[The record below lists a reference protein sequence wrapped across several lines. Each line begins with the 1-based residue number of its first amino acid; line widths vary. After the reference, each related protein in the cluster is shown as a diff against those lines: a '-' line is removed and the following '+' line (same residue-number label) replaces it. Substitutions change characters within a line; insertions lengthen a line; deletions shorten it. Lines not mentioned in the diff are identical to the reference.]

1 MEVAALRS
9 DERLSQLSR
18 SGDEAAFDQIVERYQ
33 GPLLRHC
40 ARVLGEAQ
48 AQDAVQDT
56 FFTAWTALRAGVA
69 VRALRPW
76 LFTIAHRQ
84 ALATLHDRGS
94 RWSELPDTL
103 TEGSS
108 SADAVDRAARV
119 REALAALAK
128 LPADQRDA
136 LVSSAVHGRS
146 GRQIARSLGLDE
158 AAVRQL
164 VHRARTSVR
173 AAAAACLVPPILI
186 GRSLRAGASWI
197 RRLFPGGGS
206 AGAFAGSKLIAVG
219 AAAAVSAAAA
229 GGAALQAGTSHR
241 DHPGRGAERLVA
253 TRAARPDGMSASHG
267 RPHAGKAS
275 QPALLRAS
283 ASAAPPSGTASRGR
297 SAAAQADSSAS
308 SALPEQSDRVALP
321 SGASVVASSAS
332 RTVTASTGASVVGT
346 SGGGI
351 SAAVGTAQH
360 AVATVKPVVVDAK
373 QPVSAV
379 TQGVPLLGATG
390 VSATPGG

>member
-1 MEVAALRS
+1 MAVAALRS
-9 DERLSQLSR
+9 DERLTMLSR
-18 SGDEAAFDQIVERYQ
+18 TGDEAAFDQLVERYQ
-33 GPLLRHC
+33 GALLRHC
-40 ARVLGEAQ
+40 ERVLGEAQ

-84 ALATLHDRGS
+84 ALAALHDRGS
-94 RWSELPDTL
+94 RWSELSDTL
-103 TEGSS
+103 TEGAS

-119 REALAALAK
+119 REALAALAQ

-173 AAAAACLVPPILI
+173 AAAAAGLVPPILI
-186 GRSLRAGASWI
+186 GRSLRAAASWI
-197 RRLFPGGGS
+197 RRLSPGGGS

-253 TRAARPDGMSASHG
+253 TRAARPDGTAASHG
-267 RPHAGKAS
+267 RPRAGKAS
-275 QPALLRAS
+275 QTAVLR
-283 ASAAPPSGTASRGR
+283 ASAAPPSGAASRGR
-297 SAAAQADSSAS
+297 TAAAQGDSSAS
-308 SALPEQSDRVALP
+308 SALPGQSEQVTLP

-346 SGGGI
+346 SGGGM

-360 AVATVKPVVVDAK
+360 VVATVKPVFVDAN
-373 QPVSAV
+373 QPVAAV
-379 TQGVPLLGATG
+379 TQAVPLLGATG